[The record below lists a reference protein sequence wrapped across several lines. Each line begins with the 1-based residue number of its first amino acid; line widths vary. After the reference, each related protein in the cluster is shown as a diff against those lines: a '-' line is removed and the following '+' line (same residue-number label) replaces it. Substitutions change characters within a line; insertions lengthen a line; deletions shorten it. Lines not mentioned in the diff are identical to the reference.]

1 MYRILTIAAFL
12 LFVTNARAQRV
23 IDVNSADGAG
33 ALDYNASSAVMGQLY
48 TGLKFVRVTAGT
60 PFFKEQFMKAVLFDD
75 GGDRYRCNAVR
86 INLLDNEINFLGADG
101 KEMISSSPVR
111 RILLTDSTN
120 GTNYYFIWG
129 WELTPPDKSLEKVW
143 FQVLVND
150 ETTLCRQIKKKI
162 HETPSYGTATADQ
175 DILSIDAY
183 WLHRNG
189 KLTAVKNWD
198 DLLDQLQDQKA
209 MLTQYIHDHH
219 LKGKSADDYT
229 QIVTAYNHAKKSK

>member
-1 MYRILTIAAFL
+1 MYRILATVILAGL
-12 LFVTNARAQRV
+12 LTSSKAQRV
-23 IDVNSADGAG
+23 IDVNSTDGAG
-33 ALDYNASSAVMGQLY
+33 ATDYSASSAVMGQLY

-75 GGDRYRCNAVR
+75 GGGRYRCNAVR

-101 KEMISSSPVR
+101 RENVATSPVR
-111 RILLTDSTN
+111 RIILTDSTN
-120 GTNYYFIWG
+120 GANYYFIWG
-129 WELTPPDKSLEKVW
+129 LELTPPDKSLEKVW

-162 HETPSYGTATADQ
+162 HETPSYGTATTDQ

-189 KLTAVKNWD
+189 KLTAVRNWD
-198 DLLDQLQDQKA
+198 DLLNQLQDQKP

-219 LKGKSADDYT
+219 LKGKSADDFT
-229 QIVTAYNHAKKSK
+229 QVVTAYNAAKRS